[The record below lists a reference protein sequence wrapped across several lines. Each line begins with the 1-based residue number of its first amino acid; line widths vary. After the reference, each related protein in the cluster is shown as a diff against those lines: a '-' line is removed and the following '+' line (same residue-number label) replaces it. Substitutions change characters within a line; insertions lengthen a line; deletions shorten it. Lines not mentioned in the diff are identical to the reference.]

1 MNRYYIEKEAEEVTK
16 LLASL
21 QNAARVG
28 RTHMARLL
36 QTTGL
41 YAGQESVMELLAGK
55 DGQTLG
61 QLASSLGVKPPTV
74 TKTVTRLAEQGF
86 VERRPSETDARQIH
100 VWLTEEGR
108 AVLEQMQRAIRDA
121 ELRALDGVKKKER
134 KQLAK
139 ILAKIESN
147 LGEPPAEK
155 KKKTGAKKKKKK
167 VEPAPEADAS

>member
-16 LLASL
+16 LLTSL
-21 QNAARVG
+21 QNAARIG

-36 QTTGL
+36 QSTGL
-41 YAGQESVMELLAGK
+41 YAGQESVMEQLSIE

-61 QLASSLGVKPPTV
+61 QLATTLGVKPPTV

-86 VERRPSETDARQIH
+86 VERRPSEKDARQIH

-108 AVLEQMQRAIRDA
+108 AVLEHMQRAVRDA
-121 ELRALDGVKKKER
+121 ELRAFDGIKKKER

-139 ILAKIESN
+139 VLAKIEAN
-147 LGEPPAEK
+147 LGEPRTEK
-155 KKKTGAKKKKKK
+155 PKKKSGGKKKTKTTDKA
-167 VEPAPEADAS
+167 ASA

>member
-21 QNAARVG
+21 QNAARIG

-36 QTTGL
+36 QATGL
-41 YAGQESVMELLAGK
+41 YAGQESVMELLSAE

-61 QLASSLGVKPPTV
+61 RLAASLGVKPPTV

-108 AVLEQMQRAIRDA
+108 AVLADVQRAVREA

-139 ILAKIESN
+139 ILAKIEAN
-147 LGEPPAEK
+147 LVETEAGKAK
-155 KKKTGAKKKKKK
+155 KKDGGKKKKKK
-167 VEPAPEADAS
+167 SETSAD